1 MFNFCSFDNPRTQ
14 NSMQNFDQQFLTK
27 INIQT
32 NIRIILG
39 ILKEINSA
47 TFLPKV
53 SELIIRYWVSE

>member
-1 MFNFCSFDNPRTQ
+1 MIQNNPRTQ
-14 NSMQNFDQQFLTK
+14 HSMQNFDQQFLTK

-39 ILKEINSA
+39 ILKETNSA

>member
-1 MFNFCSFDNPRTQ
+1 MIQNNPRTQ

-39 ILKEINSA
+39 ILKETNSA